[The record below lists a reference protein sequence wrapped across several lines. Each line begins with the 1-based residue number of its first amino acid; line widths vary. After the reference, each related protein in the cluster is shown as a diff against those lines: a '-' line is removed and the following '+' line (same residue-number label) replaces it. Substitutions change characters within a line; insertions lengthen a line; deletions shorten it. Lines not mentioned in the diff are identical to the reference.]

1 MSTFKRAYKSTF
13 QSLIKYPALL
23 VPFIIFAAFELLALA
38 IIYLAPRMPLRALL
52 GPPIKTFFGEIYLH
66 YPYNFLQLANLQNL
80 SRMFLTVCIGS
91 ALSAT
96 VTAIVYDI
104 YNKKAPALTR
114 SLKTAFKK
122 YIYLFLTILIVA
134 FLLQLATKLVNKGF
148 IWYFK
153 SWHSWLEPLHIC
165 INFLLAIFIQ
175 SAFIFTIPLIIIG
188 NEKLIGSMLKSIRL
202 YLKLLI
208 PTTALVAIPM
218 LLYIPIIILR
228 NNTQYLI
235 NAFFPESIV
244 LLGILA
250 IAVASLVIDPIV
262 TISTTYLYLLKKEGL
277 LAKTQENKK

>member
-1 MSTFKRAYKSTF
+1 
-13 QSLIKYPALL
+13 
-23 VPFIIFAAFELLALA
+23 
-38 IIYLAPRMPLRALL
+38 
-52 GPPIKTFFGEIYLH
+52 
-66 YPYNFLQLANLQNL
+66 
-80 SRMFLTVCIGS
+80 
-91 ALSAT
+91 
-96 VTAIVYDI
+96 
-104 YNKKAPALTR
+104 
-114 SLKTAFKK
+114 
-122 YIYLFLTILIVA
+122 
-134 FLLQLATKLVNKGF
+134 
-148 IWYFK
+148 
-153 SWHSWLEPLHIC
+153 
-165 INFLLAIFIQ
+165 
-175 SAFIFTIPLIIIG
+175 
-188 NEKLIGSMLKSIRL
+188 MLKSIRL